1 MPKKSWSLATQMWVP
16 VIALIVVLSITA
28 VLLVGRTL
36 RLIDESKE
44 QQAVQQDKLELSLK
58 LVEWS
63 ESHAALST
71 AVALATDDSIKA
83 PLVEQ
88 HRAASQRLSDGAGQL
103 ARLVSLP
110 QERQAM
116 ERLQAALTAYAAP
129 ANRAAGAD
137 VTAWRAE
144 TAPLQRALMEAA
156 DAMRQLQARQEAEL
170 RGEISSARLKST
182 YAVLAVVI
190 VVAIA
195 FSSSTFYLV
204 RTIINPV
211 KSAIGLAEHIADGDL
226 TRDVRVD
233 RGDELGDLQQAL
245 ARMREGLADM
255 VTKAHEGADNV
266 QTAAA
271 EIASGNMDLS
281 QRTETTA
288 AHVQQTNSAIND
300 LSVAVRHSAES
311 AATAN
316 QLAQSAA
323 TVAQRGGEVVSQVVS
338 TMEQIN
344 TSSKKIA
351 DIIGVI
357 DGIAFQTNILALNA
371 AVEAAR
377 AGEQGRGFAVVAGE
391 VRSLASRSAEAAREI
406 KTLISASVERV
417 EAGTRLVADA
427 GSTMD
432 ELVGN
437 VNKVSDVI
445 GEISASTAEQN
456 QHLSGVA
463 ASMVQL
469 DQMSQSNAALVEEGA
484 AAAESLKE
492 QAVKLHQ
499 LVSRYRVEGSAR
511 RASSAPVPA
520 APAPTVA
527 TAVSRPQLAKA
538 SLKPAAR
545 RAPIS
550 APRATAA
557 PAPTPP
563 AAAPSPAPA
572 VTSSA
577 AADGDWETF

>member
-1 MPKKSWSLATQMWVP
+1 M
-16 VIALIVVLSITA
+16 IALIVILAITA
-28 VLLVGRTL
+28 FLLVGRTL

-58 LVEWS
+58 LVAWS

-110 QERQAM
+110 QERQTM
-116 ERLQAALTAYAAP
+116 ERLQTALTAYAAP

-170 RGEISSARLKST
+170 RSEISAARMKST

-211 KSAIGLAEHIADGDL
+211 KSAIGLAEHIAEGDL

-233 RGDELGDLQQAL
+233 RGDELGDLQKAL
-245 ARMREGLADM
+245 ALMRDGLADM
-255 VTKAHEGADNV
+255 VTKAHEGADSV

-300 LSVAVRHSAES
+300 LGVAVRHSAES

-323 TVAQRGGEVVSQVVS
+323 AVAQRGGEVVGQVVS

-406 KTLISASVERV
+406 KSLISASVERV

-456 QHLSGVA
+456 EHLSGVA
-463 ASMVQL
+463 GSMVQL

-484 AAAESLKE
+484 AAAESLKD

-499 LVSRYRVEGSAR
+499 LVSRYRVAG
-511 RASSAPVPA
+511 ASSRAPAVPA
-520 APAPTVA
+520 KAVAPRPTAPPTTTSLAPAPRV
-527 TAVSRPQLAKA
+527 
-538 SLKPAAR
+538 
-545 RAPIS
+545 
-550 APRATAA
+550 
-557 PAPTPP
+557 
-563 AAAPSPAPA
+563 AAAKKPRP

-577 AADGDWETF
+577 ASPPAASAPAPAPAAAVTPSAPDGDWETF